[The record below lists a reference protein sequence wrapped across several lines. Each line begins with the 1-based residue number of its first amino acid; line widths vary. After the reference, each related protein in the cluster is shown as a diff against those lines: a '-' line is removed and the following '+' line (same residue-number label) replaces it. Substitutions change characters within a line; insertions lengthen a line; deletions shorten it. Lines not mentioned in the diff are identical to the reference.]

1 MDSTLEKSFKIF
13 FDFLCAISCVLI
25 IPLFFSPVSET
36 LVLVSKERLFFYAF
50 IYGISFLF
58 FGEVLGL
65 RETNFHFGLGKSL
78 LLPLM
83 SASLGV
89 LTLLLL
95 VWAVEYSFIG
105 RFAVVKILSWTA
117 LGSLI
122 SSFLIK
128 KFFTENP
135 TRSLLLLSVEQR
147 KAIIEGTKQKSY
159 SFNWIDLGYQ
169 QDEKETNV
177 EEICKENDIDLLVID
192 DEITKEDF
200 DIVRIL
206 GNGTQVIGLLDFW
219 QKYIGCIP
227 PSEVNQS
234 WLSKLDLRIRNP
246 LALKLKRCADVIF
259 STFALI
265 FLSPL
270 LIFVFLLV
278 AIDSGFPLVF
288 SQTRTG
294 YLNKNFTVY
303 KIRTMRKD
311 AENNG
316 AVWAKENDSRIT
328 RLGNILRKLRIDE
341 IPQFWNVIKG
351 DMSIVGPRPERP
363 EFQEEL
369 LKSVPHWNTRHLVK
383 PGITGWA
390 QIKYMYASNMDASEQ
405 KLAYDLYY
413 LRNLSFALDFEIILA
428 TLRSIGK
435 GSR

>member
-1 MDSTLEKSFKIF
+1 MDSSLEKSFKLF
-13 FDFLCAISCVLI
+13 FNFLCAISSVLI

-36 LVLVSKERLFFYAF
+36 LVLVSKERLIFYA
-50 IYGISFLF
+50 IGYGLSFLF
-58 FGEVLGL
+58 FGEVVGV
-65 RETNFHFGLGKSL
+65 RESNFQFGMGKSF
-78 LLPLM
+78 LLPIT
-83 SASLGV
+83 SAALAV
-89 LTLLLL
+89 LALLLL
-95 VWAVEYSFIG
+95 VWVIEYSFIG
-105 RFAVVKILSWTA
+105 RFAIVKILFSTGA
-117 LGSLI
+117 SSFILNILI
-122 SSFLIK
+122 S
-128 KFFTENP
+128 KFFRGNP
-135 TRSLLLLSVEQR
+135 TTGLLLLSTECKR
-147 KAIIEGTKQKSY
+147 AILEGTKTQSQSFHWVELGDKLFDKEANIQK
-159 SFNWIDLGYQ
+159 IC
-169 QDEKETNV
+169 EKN
-177 EEICKENDIDLLVID
+177 NIDLLVID
-192 DEITKEDF
+192 DEFTTRNF
-200 DIVRIL
+200 DIISIL
-206 GNGTQVIGLLDFW
+206 GSGTQVIGLLDFW

-246 LALKLKRCADVIF
+246 FALKVKRGADVIL
-259 STFALI
+259 SIFALI
-265 FLSPL
+265 ISAPL
-270 LIFVFLLV
+270 LLFVFLLV
-278 AIDSGFPLVF
+278 AFDSGFPLIF

-294 YLNKNFTVY
+294 YLNKNFTLY

-311 AENNG
+311 AEESG
-316 AVWAKENDSRIT
+316 AVWAKENDNRIT
-328 RLGNILRKLRIDE
+328 KFGSVLRKARIDE

-369 LKSVPHWNTRHLVK
+369 LKLVPHWNTRHLVK

>member
-1 MDSTLEKSFKIF
+1 MAGFGD
-13 FDFLCAISCVLI
+13 
-25 IPLFFSPVSET
+25 
-36 LVLVSKERLFFYAF
+36 LVSDDQDCSEGGGALNNH
-50 IYGISFLF
+50 
-58 FGEVLGL
+58 
-65 RETNFHFGLGKSL
+65 ET
-78 LLPLM
+78 
-83 SASLGV
+83 
-89 LTLLLL
+89 T
-95 VWAVEYSFIG
+95 
-105 RFAVVKILSWTA
+105 
-117 LGSLI
+117 
-122 SSFLIK
+122 
-128 KFFTENP
+128 
-135 TRSLLLLSVEQR
+135 
-147 KAIIEGTKQKSY
+147 
-159 SFNWIDLGYQ
+159 
-169 QDEKETNV
+169 
-177 EEICKENDIDLLVID
+177 C
-192 DEITKEDF
+192 
-200 DIVRIL
+200 
-206 GNGTQVIGLLDFW
+206 
-219 QKYIGCIP
+219 
-227 PSEVNQS
+227 NQS

-278 AIDSGFPLVF
+278 AIDSGFPLIF